1 MESIWIEA
9 VLILVAILANGVFAG
24 SEIAV
29 VSARSSRLGQLRDE
43 AARGAVAALEIK
55 RHPEPFLATIQ
66 IAITMVGTL
75 ASAVGGAAAVGAVT
89 PWLRELPVPGAERW
103 AATAAL
109 AFVILIITYLSLV
122 LGELT
127 PKALALRDPERMA
140 CLVAGPMRWLIG
152 VASGPARVLTW
163 STRLVLAALGQRDA
177 PPPPAVSE
185 EEIKLLIREGA
196 AQGVFERRESDMMQ
210 RVLRFTDTPVRS
222 IMVPRPRIQGLD
234 IATPPGEVLTRAAA
248 FGHTRVPVFRDVVDD
263 TVGVV
268 VIKDLLR
275 CAAAG
280 RPPLLAELLHAPLYV
295 PETARVTDVLG
306 NFQRH
311 GLNMAMV
318 VDEYGRVV
326 GLVTTEDLLE
336 EIVGDIR
343 EEREHR
349 ALPGV
354 RRLPDGTYLIDG
366 TVTVHDL
373 RERMGFLIEESPDYQ
388 TIAGFLLH
396 RLQTIPLPGITVT
409 AGGFTWTVMDMDGPR
424 IMKVKAQRCVD
435 PGPEGGGAPATP
447 PPPL

>member
-29 VSARSSRLGQLRDE
+29 VSARSSRLAQLRDE
-43 AARGAVAALEIK
+43 AARGAAAALELK
-55 RHPEPFLATIQ
+55 QHPEPFLATIQ

-89 PWLRELPVPGAERW
+89 PWLRELPIPGAERW

-109 AFVILIITYLSLV
+109 ALVILVITYLSLV

-140 CLVAGPMRWLIG
+140 CLVARPMRWLIG
-152 VASGPARVLTW
+152 VVSGPARVLTW

-177 PPPPAVSE
+177 PPPPLVSE
-185 EEIKLLIREGA
+185 EEIRFLIREGA
-196 AQGVFERRESDMMQ
+196 AQGILERRESDMMQ
-210 RVLRFTDTPVRS
+210 RALRFTDTPVRS
-222 IMVPRPRIQGLD
+222 IMVPRPRILGLD
-234 IATPPGEVLTRAAA
+234 IATPPGEVLARAAA
-248 FGHTRVPVFRDVVDD
+248 FGHTRIPVFRDVVDD

-280 RPPLLAELLHAPLYV
+280 QPTILAELLHAPLYV
-295 PETARVTDVLG
+295 PETARISDVLG
-306 NFQRH
+306 SFQRH

-326 GLVTTEDLLE
+326 GLVTTEDLIE

-343 EEREHR
+343 EERER
-349 ALPGV
+349 QALPGV
-354 RRLPDGTYLIDG
+354 RRLPGGAYLIDG

-373 RERMGFLIEESPDYQ
+373 RERMEVRIEESPDYQ

-396 RLQTIPLPGITVT
+396 RLEAIPLPGMAVA
-409 AGGFTWTVMDMDGPR
+409 AGGFTWTVEDMDGPR
-424 IMKVKAQRCVD
+424 IMKVKAEPRVD
-435 PGPEGGGAPATP
+435 PGAEAGGVAPTATP
-447 PPPL
+447 PL